1 MESITKNRKH
11 RADIECMMCRAF
23 PEMRV
28 TQIDELK
35 EGYFNAAYDVTLS
48 DGRQVILKIAPVSD
62 ALIMSYEKNIMFSE
76 VKAMELVKA
85 QSKVPVPEI
94 YMYDSGCS
102 VCDAPYFIMEKIPG
116 KSLSAINQE
125 LSDKEKSDIMW
136 LIGAYTRQINSITG
150 TEFGYPGQPDIRG
163 KCWFPTFKKMMQL
176 AVADAKKKEIDLKID
191 IDELFLRLDADEI
204 CFHEVQIPRLVHWDL
219 WDGNIFVEKGKV
231 TGIIDFE
238 RAIWGDPLMEVG
250 FRSYGQSIDFLE
262 GYGKNEFTL
271 NEKKRIF
278 WYDIYLFLLVALEY
292 KYRKYET
299 DETYKWATEML
310 LNSKF
315 TSSVQPVY
323 GCFHKV

>member
-11 RADIECMMCRAF
+11 RADIECMMNREFPKLRA
-23 PEMRV
+23 V
-28 TQIDELK
+28 QIKELK

-76 VKAMELVKA
+76 VNAMKLVKA

-94 YMYDSGCS
+94 YMYDAGCS

-125 LSDKEKSDIMW
+125 LSDKEKADIMRQV
-136 LIGAYTRQINSITG
+136 GAYTRQINAITG
-150 TEFGYPGQPDIRG
+150 TEFGYPGQPDMQGSR
-163 KCWFPTFKKMMQL
+163 WFPVFKKMMRL
-176 AVADAKKKEIDLKID
+176 AVADAEKMEIDLKID
-191 IDELFLRLDADEI
+191 IEELFLSLDADES

-219 WDGNIFVEKGKV
+219 WDGNIFVERGKV

-250 FRSYGQSIDFLE
+250 FRSYGQSTDFLE

-271 NEKKRIF
+271 NEKKRIL

-299 DETYKWATEML
+299 DNTYKWATEML
-310 LNSKF
+310 LGSKL
-315 TSSVQPVY
+315 TSSVRHT
-323 GCFHKV
+323 GGSF